1 MFNFIHIDL
10 FLQALPI
17 VAQGMLGIFVVTAA
31 IIVVVM
37 LLDLFG
43 KLFSKKK

>member
-1 MFNFIHIDL
+1 MFKFTPEY

-17 VAQGMLGIFVVTAA
+17 VVQGMLGIFIVTAS
-31 IIVVVM
+31 IIIVVM

>member
-1 MFNFIHIDL
+1 MFNFTPNN

-17 VAQGMLGIFVVTAA
+17 VVQGMLGIFIVTTV
-31 IIVVVM
+31 IIITVM